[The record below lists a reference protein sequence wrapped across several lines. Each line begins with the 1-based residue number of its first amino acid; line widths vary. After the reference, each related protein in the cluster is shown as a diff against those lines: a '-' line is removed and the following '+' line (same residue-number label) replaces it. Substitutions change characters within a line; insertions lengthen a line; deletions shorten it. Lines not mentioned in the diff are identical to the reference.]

1 MEERIKYYLND
12 TFNLTEIKHI
22 GMYEYTVELFRENE
36 DELWSTQIEDL
47 YSLLQDLET
56 EFEIVEVTS
65 MDISRNWY
73 YVTLYIYSE
82 DVAWLELLFKVF

>member
-12 TFNLTEIKHI
+12 TFDLTEIKHI
-22 GMYEYTVELFRENE
+22 GLYEYTVELFRENE

-82 DVAWLELLFKVF
+82 DIVWLEALFRVF

>member
-36 DELWSTQIEDL
+36 NELWSTQIEDL

-82 DVAWLELLFKVF
+82 DVA

>member
-12 TFNLTEIKHI
+12 TFDLTEIKHI
-22 GMYEYTVELFRENE
+22 GLYEYTVELFRENE
-36 DELWSTQIEDL
+36 NELWSTQIEDL
-47 YSLLQDLET
+47 YSLLQDLEA

-82 DVAWLELLFKVF
+82 DIA